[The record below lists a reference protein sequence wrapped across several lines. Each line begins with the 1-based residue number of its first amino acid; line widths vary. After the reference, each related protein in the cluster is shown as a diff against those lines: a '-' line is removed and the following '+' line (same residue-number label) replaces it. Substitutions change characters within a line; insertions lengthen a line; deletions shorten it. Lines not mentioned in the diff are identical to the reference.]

1 MPFSVAGRRDGVSGN
16 GARRALRITV
26 CNLKGG
32 TGKTMSSVYLAA
44 GLSRRGRTLAVDAD
58 PQGSL
63 LSWSEEAAAAG
74 AEFRFPV
81 VALPVKDLHRRAR
94 HFIGDYEHMVVDTP
108 PGHQAIV
115 RSAVLAAEAVVIPVQ
130 PSLMDLDRLRPTVEL
145 LAELAEINDVSV
157 YAVLT
162 RVRRG
167 TRSARET
174 RTVLKDMGLEVLSAE
189 IPLREAFGMSF
200 GLEPGTLMEY
210 EEVLGEIAATEVA

>member
-1 MPFSVAGRRDGVSGN
+1 M
-16 GARRALRITV
+16 RITV

-74 AEFRFPV
+74 AEFEFPV

-94 HFIGDYEHMVVDTP
+94 HFIADYEHVVVDTP

-115 RSAVLAAEAVVIPVQ
+115 RSAVLAAEAVLIPVQ

-157 YAVLT
+157 YAVMT

-174 RTVLKDMGLEVLSAE
+174 RTVLEDMGLEVLSAE
-189 IPLREAFGMSF
+189 VPLREVFGMSF
-200 GLEPGTLMEY
+200 GLEPGPLMEY

>member
-1 MPFSVAGRRDGVSGN
+1 
-16 GARRALRITV
+16 LRLTV

-74 AEFRFPV
+74 TEFGFPI
-81 VALPVKDLHRRAR
+81 VALPVKDLHRRTR
-94 HFIGDYEHMVVDTP
+94 HFIGDYEHLVVDTP
-108 PGHQAIV
+108 PGYQAIV

-157 YAVLT
+157 YAVMT

-174 RTVLKDMGLEVLSAE
+174 RTVLEEDMGLEVLSTE
-189 IPLREAFGMSF
+189 VPLREAFGMSF
-200 GLEPGTLMEY
+200 GLEPGPLMEY
-210 EEVLGEIAATEVA
+210 EEVLEEIAATEEVA